1 MENFIFYA
9 VDLHLLLPANIFFKL
24 MVVCIITLT
33 VSRYT
38 TTNNNKK
45 MLFSLQSFMVSKG
58 VFRTLSKI

>member
-45 MLFSLQSFMVSKG
+45 NAL
-58 VFRTLSKI
+58 